1 MNFTHALVKNIEKTY
16 TYSYARNTGKYD
28 GTPEKY
34 DAIGFFESLLSKE
47 NPFKVFMELERYAF
61 ANAKRALKKYDI
73 PYTEK
78 QERAAKVF
86 SDVTTQ
92 MERERSDYI
101 SMYVEDLTNTGIVKC
116 GDPFVL
122 TTEATLYV
130 SRQIPK
136 LPRQKQV
143 LNVVYDKDIPDSL
156 KASREQY
163 SALKTCL
170 TNQISCLIGGAG
182 TGKSFVTA
190 SIINQLQKN
199 GKEVAV
205 LAPTHKAREAL
216 QSKLIDEDTQV
227 RTIHSFVHNPFDCD
241 VIVIDESGMLSTTL
255 VAKLMR
261 IYKNQQLIFIGDK
274 NQLEPVGYGRPFELI
289 QSLFVT
295 ATLKENKRSESADI
309 IALGREVLGIPQNA
323 NMKPQN
329 IEVVSNID
337 EAFKKGAEVVLSY
350 TNMNVKAINEQQRI
364 KNGSQAIAP
373 NFSIGDVIVAK
384 TNETGRFY
392 NGQIFKIIAYN
403 KAQQKD
409 SDRTITFKSEK
420 DLQNNFDLAYGL
432 TIHKSQGSE
441 WDVVAYQPSES
452 DYQNLA
458 YVAITRAKK
467 KLILVGNE
475 IKTSYRPNREW
486 RHIR

>member
-1 MNFTHALVKNIEKTY
+1 MKFTQALAKNIEKTY
-16 TYSYARNTGKYD
+16 TYSYAKNTGKYD
-28 GTPEKY
+28 GTPDRY
-34 DAIGFFESLLSKE
+34 DAIRLFESLLYKE

-61 ANAKRALKKYDI
+61 ANAKRALKKYGI
-73 PYTEK
+73 PYTQK

-92 MERERSDYI
+92 MEKERSDFV
-101 SMYVEDLTNTGIVKC
+101 SMYVEELDNTGIVKC
-116 GDPFVL
+116 GEPFVL
-122 TTEATLYV
+122 TTEDTLYV
-130 SRQIPK
+130 SREIRK
-136 LPRQKQV
+136 LPRQKAV
-143 LNVVYDKDIPDSL
+143 LNMLYNKDIPDSL
-156 KASREQY
+156 KGSREQY

-190 SIINQLQKN
+190 SIIKQLQLN
-199 GKEVAV
+199 DKEVAV

-227 RTIHSFVHNPFDCD
+227 RTIHSFVHNPFHCD
-241 VIVIDESGMLSTTL
+241 AIVIDESGMLSTTL
-255 VAKLMR
+255 MAKLMR
-261 IYKNQQLIFIGDK
+261 TYKNQQLIFIGDK

-295 ATLKENKRSESADI
+295 AELKENKRAEAADI

-323 NMKPQN
+323 NMQPKN
-329 IEVVSNID
+329 IEVVGTIE
-337 EAFKKGAEVVLSY
+337 EAFREGAEVVLSY
-350 TNMNVKAINEQQRI
+350 TNANVKAINERQRI
-364 KNGSQAIAP
+364 KNGVQAISP
-373 NFSIGDVIVAK
+373 NFSVGDAIVAK
-384 TNETGRFY
+384 TNESGRFY
-392 NGQIFKIIAYN
+392 NGQLFEIISYN
-403 KAQQKD
+403 KARQKG
-409 SDRTITFKSEK
+409 SDRVITFKSEK

-475 IKTSYRPNREW
+475 IKTIYRPNREW
-486 RHIR
+486 RHIE

>member
-143 LNVVYDKDIPDSL
+143 LNVVYKDIPDSL

-350 TNMNVKAINEQQRI
+350 TNMNVKAINEQQRL